1 MSRARVKW
9 FNEKKGFGFL
19 VDPEVQGDIF
29 VHFSQIQIDGFKTL
43 NEDMEVIYD
52 LYSDEKGA
60 KALNVIPVV
69 ADAPADG

>member
-43 NEDMEVIYD
+43 NEDMEVVYE

-60 KALNVIPVV
+60 KARNVIPVV